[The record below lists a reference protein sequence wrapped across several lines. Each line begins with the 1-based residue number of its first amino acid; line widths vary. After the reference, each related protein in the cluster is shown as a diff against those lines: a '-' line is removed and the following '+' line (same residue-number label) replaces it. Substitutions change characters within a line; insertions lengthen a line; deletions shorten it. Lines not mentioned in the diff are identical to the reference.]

1 VTFHTTW
8 KQEVDTVM
16 GLLPLMEEQLAPFNP
31 IPHWAKLFTMPPS
44 VLQSRYE
51 KLADFRKLV
60 ARHDPDGKFRNEFL
74 MKNIHGVES

>member
-8 KQEVDTVM
+8 KQEIDIVM

-31 IPHWAKLFTMPPS
+31 IPHWAKLFTLPPS
-44 VLQSRYE
+44 ILQSRYE

-60 ARHDPDGKFRNEFL
+60 AKYDPDGKFRNEFL
-74 MKNIHGVES
+74 QENIYGS